1 MGSGAFQKLILR
13 THELMQLIKS
23 HVRDVTLL
31 FGMFA
36 EKPNSTPMRLL
47 GEHLAPLTAPN
58 LFSLE
63 LAGN

>member
-1 MGSGAFQKLILR
+1 MGSGAFQKLTLR
-13 THELMQLIKS
+13 THKLMQLIKS
-23 HVRDVTLL
+23 HARNVTLL

-58 LFSLE
+58 LFYLE
-63 LAGN
+63 LACN